1 MSIPPTHRTVVTLA
15 ATAFILALIGA
26 GCGDGDD
33 ADNTTEPNIEL
44 PPATGVLTD
53 PGTAPTAAPWTIPP
67 DPIPLN
73 EIPPPTVIEDF
84 GSPPTPAT
92 PEPQAEGHIYTVVS
106 GDTAYA
112 ISLEFN
118 ITLAELADANETTIE
133 DLGLL
138 QVGQELIIPPSD
150 DTVTESEPEGLP
162 VQEEQEPTDQQ

>member
-1 MSIPPTHRTVVTLA
+1 MSIPPTHRTIITLA
-15 ATAFILALIGA
+15 ATAFILTLIGA
-26 GCGDGDD
+26 GCGTGDD
-33 ADNTTEPNIEL
+33 ADDTTEPNTEL

-53 PGTAPTAAPWTIPP
+53 PGTVPTVAPWTIPP

-73 EIPPPTVIEDF
+73 ELPPPPVIEDF

-92 PEPQAEGHIYTVVS
+92 PEPQAEGQIYTVVS

-112 ISLEFN
+112 ITLEFN
-118 ITLAELADANETTIE
+118 ITLAELADANGTTIE

-138 QVGQELIIPPSD
+138 QIGQELVIPPSN
-150 DTVTESEPEGLP
+150 DTATQSESEGLP

>member
-1 MSIPPTHRTVVTLA
+1 MGTTPTTRRSQISN
-15 ATAFILALIGA
+15 F
-26 GCGDGDD
+26 
-33 ADNTTEPNIEL
+33 PL
-44 PPATGVLTD
+44 PPVLLTD
-53 PGTAPTAAPWTIPP
+53 PRTVPTVAPWTIPP

-73 EIPPPTVIEDF
+73 EIPPPPVIEDF

-92 PEPQAEGHIYTVVS
+92 PEPQAEGQIYTVVS

-118 ITLAELADANETTIE
+118 ITLAELADANGTTIE

-150 DTVTESEPEGLP
+150 TVTESESEGIP
-162 VQEEQEPTDQQ
+162 VQEEQDPTDQQ